1 MAVQLAAD
9 LWGLDNSLKDLSE
22 LLKNLYIVL
31 RANKNSDDTMLIV
44 IVKE

>member
-31 RANKNSDDTMLIV
+31 RANKNSDDIMFIV